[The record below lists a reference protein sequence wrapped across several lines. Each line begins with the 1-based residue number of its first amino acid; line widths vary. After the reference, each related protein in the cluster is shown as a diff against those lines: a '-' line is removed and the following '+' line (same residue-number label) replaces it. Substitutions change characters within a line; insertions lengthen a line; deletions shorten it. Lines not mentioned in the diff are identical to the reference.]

1 MPNCL
6 LGIDIGTSGLKSL
19 LVDEQGKILFSA
31 YREYDLSSP
40 HPGWYEQ
47 DPEDWWRAA
56 VEAVQELLFRAGGGL
71 DILAVGLSGQ
81 MHGMVG
87 LDVNGKVV
95 RPCMIWADLRNSA
108 ECEQVY
114 EQVGG
119 LEELLRLTNNR
130 MLTGYTGGKV
140 LWVRNH
146 EPHVYGQMVTILNPK
161 DYIRYRLTG
170 VRATDVSDA
179 SGTGLFDVRKRA
191 WSKTLLKALDLPER
205 LFPHAFESCEVSGMI
220 SDEVSRIIGL
230 KAGIPVM
237 GGGGDAVIQTTGTG
251 LVKEGVF
258 ATTIGTGG
266 IVSTALDHP
275 YDNPEGRLQVF
286 CNNMPDKWH
295 SMGVTL
301 SAGGALRWYRD
312 AFAAQE
318 KEIARLTGHDVY
330 DLLMAEAAAS
340 PAGSEGLLFLPH
352 LLGARC
358 PEPDPNAR
366 GAYVGLT
373 IRHDRRHLLRALV
386 EGITFSLK
394 DMTCLYEKMGVL
406 PDELRTSGGGSRSPF
421 WRQIQADVF
430 NRTIHTMY
438 AAAEGGAYGAALA
451 AGVGAGVWPDM
462 EAAAGCIPVET
473 TEAPDP
479 SVVPVYEKLFQLYQR
494 LHHALQETFDGL
506 ADMD

>member
-1 MPNCL
+1 MQNCL

-19 LVDEQGKILFSA
+19 LVDEQGKIITSA
-31 YREYDLSSP
+31 YREYGLASP

-47 DPEDWWRAA
+47 DPEDWWQAA
-56 VEAVQELLFRAGGGL
+56 VEVVQELLFRAGDKV

-95 RPCMIWADLRNSA
+95 RPCMIWADLRNGA

-119 LEELLRLTNNR
+119 LEELLKLTNNR

-146 EPHVYGQMVTILNPK
+146 EPQVYGRIVTVLNPK
-161 DYIRYRLTG
+161 DYIRFRLTG
-170 VRATDVSDA
+170 VCATDVSDA
-179 SGTGLFDVRKRA
+179 SGTGLFDVRKRT
-191 WSKTLLKALDLPER
+191 WSKALLKALDLPEG
-205 LFPHAFESCEVSGMI
+205 LFPHAFESCEISGTI
-220 SDEVSRIIGL
+220 SAEASRTMGL
-230 KAGIPVM
+230 RAGTPVM
-237 GGGGDAVIQTTGTG
+237 GGGGDAVTQTTGTG
-251 LVKEGVF
+251 LVKEGIF

-266 IVSTALDHP
+266 IVSTALDQP

-286 CNNMPDKWH
+286 CNNIPDKWH

-312 AFAAQE
+312 AFAAPE
-318 KEIARLTGHDVY
+318 KEIARLTDQDVY
-330 DLLMAEAAAS
+330 DLLMAEAAAC

-366 GAYVGLT
+366 GAYIGLT
-373 IRHDRRHLLRALV
+373 IRHDRRHLLRALI

-394 DMTCLYEKMGVL
+394 DMTCLYEQMGVV

-430 NRTIHTMY
+430 NRKIYTMY
-438 AAAEGGAYGAALA
+438 AAAEGGAYGAALV

-462 EAAAGCIPVET
+462 ESAAGFISVET
-473 TEAPDP
+473 TEMPDP
-479 SVVPVYEKLFQLYQR
+479 SVVPVYEKLFPLYQG
-494 LHHALQETFDGL
+494 LHRTLQATFDGL
-506 ADMD
+506 ASLD

>member
-1 MPNCL
+1 
-6 LGIDIGTSGLKSL
+6 
-19 LVDEQGKILFSA
+19 
-31 YREYDLSSP
+31 
-40 HPGWYEQ
+40 
-47 DPEDWWRAA
+47 
-56 VEAVQELLFRAGGGL
+56 
-71 DILAVGLSGQ
+71 
-81 MHGMVG
+81 
-87 LDVNGKVV
+87 
-95 RPCMIWADLRNSA
+95 
-108 ECEQVY
+108 
-114 EQVGG
+114 
-119 LEELLRLTNNR
+119 
-130 MLTGYTGGKV
+130 
-140 LWVRNH
+140 
-146 EPHVYGQMVTILNPK
+146 
-161 DYIRYRLTG
+161 
-170 VRATDVSDA
+170 
-179 SGTGLFDVRKRA
+179 
-191 WSKTLLKALDLPER
+191 
-205 LFPHAFESCEVSGMI
+205 MI
-220 SDEVSRIIGL
+220 SDEASRIIGL

-451 AGVGAGVWPDM
+451 AGVGAGVWPAM

>member
-1 MPNCL
+1 MLNCL

-19 LVDEQGKILFSA
+19 LVDGQGKIIASA
-31 YREYDLSSP
+31 YREYSLASP

-47 DPEDWWRAA
+47 DPEDWWQAA
-56 VEAVQELLFRAGGGL
+56 VEVIQELFFRTEGKAEV
-71 DILAVGLSGQ
+71 LAIGLSGQ

-87 LDVNGKVV
+87 LDAEGRVV
-95 RPCMIWADLRNSA
+95 RPCMIWADLRNGT

-114 EQVGG
+114 ERVGG
-119 LEELLRLTNNR
+119 LDELLKLTNNR

-146 EPHVYGQMVTILNPK
+146 EPQVYGQMVTVLNPK

-179 SGTGLFDVRKRA
+179 SGTGLFDVRKRT
-191 WSKTLLKALDLPER
+191 WSTALLKALELPEG
-205 LFPHAFESCEVSGMI
+205 LFPHAFESCEVSGTLMQEAGFI
-220 SDEVSRIIGL
+220 LGL

-251 LVKEGVF
+251 LVKEGIF

-266 IVSTALDHP
+266 IVSTALDKP

-312 AFAAQE
+312 AFAGQE
-318 KEIARLTGHDVY
+318 KEIARLTDQDVY
-330 DLLMAEAAAS
+330 DLLMAEAATC

-352 LLGARC
+352 LLGSRC

-366 GAYVGLT
+366 GAFVGLT
-373 IRHDRRHLLRALV
+373 IRHDRRHVLRALI

-394 DMTCLYEKMGVL
+394 DMTCLYEKMGVV
-406 PDELRTSGGGSRSPF
+406 PGELRTSGGGSRSPF
-421 WRQIQADVF
+421 WRQIQADIF
-430 NRTIHTMY
+430 NRKIHTMY

-462 EAAAGCIPVET
+462 ESAAGCITVET
-473 TEAPDP
+473 TEMPDP
-479 SVVPVYEKLFQLYQR
+479 SVVPVYEKLFPLYQG
-494 LHHALQETFDGL
+494 LHNGLQATFDGL
-506 ADMD
+506 AALD

>member
-1 MPNCL
+1 MHNCL

-19 LVDEQGKILFSA
+19 LVDEKGRIITSA
-31 YREYDLSSP
+31 YREYNLASP

-47 DPEDWWRAA
+47 DPEDWWQAA
-56 VEAVQELLFRAGGGL
+56 VEAVQELLFRAGGGVN
-71 DILAVGLSGQ
+71 ILAVGLSGQ

-87 LDVNGKVV
+87 LDADGRVV

-108 ECEQVY
+108 ECDQVY
-114 EQVGG
+114 ERVGG
-119 LEELLRLTNNR
+119 LEELLKLTNNR
-130 MLTGYTGGKV
+130 LLTGYTGGKV
-140 LWVRNH
+140 LWVREH
-146 EPHVYGQMVTILNPK
+146 EPEVYGQLATVLNPK
-161 DYIRYRLTG
+161 DYIRFRLTG

-179 SGTGLFDVRKRA
+179 SGTGLFDVRKRT
-191 WSKTLLKALDLPER
+191 WSTTLLKVLDLPER
-205 LFPHAFESCEVSGMI
+205 LFPHAYESCEVSGAVSTESGMI
-220 SDEVSRIIGL
+220 LGL

-251 LVKEGVF
+251 LVKEGIF

-266 IVSTALDHP
+266 IVSTALDQP

-312 AFAAQE
+312 AFASQE
-318 KEIARLTGHDVY
+318 KEIASLTGKDVY
-330 DLLMAEAAAS
+330 DLLMAEAAAC
-340 PAGSEGLLFLPH
+340 PVGSEGLLFLPH

-373 IRHDRRHLLRALV
+373 IRHDRRHLLRALI

-394 DMTCLYEKMGVL
+394 DMTCLYEQMGVV
-406 PDELRTSGGGSRSPF
+406 PGELRTSGGGSRSPF

-430 NRTIHTMY
+430 NRKIHTMY

-451 AGVGAGVWPDM
+451 AGVGAGVWLDM

-473 TEAPDP
+473 TELPDP
-479 SVVPVYEKLFQLYQR
+479 SAVPVYEKLFPLYQH
-494 LHHALQETFDGL
+494 LHQALQDTYNGL
-506 ADMD
+506 AGMD